1 MARQPLT
8 LPAALDKLEDAI
20 AGIERRVPALE
31 RAVEQYE
38 KVLAATPVEQ
48 QNVFL
53 EDIKSL
59 WSRLANVKNR
69 IEAAQK

>member
-1 MARQPLT
+1 MARQPVT

-20 AGIERRVPALE
+20 AAIERRVPALE

-38 KVLAATPVEQ
+38 KVLAATPIEQ
-48 QNVFL
+48 QNVFC

-59 WSRLANVKNR
+59 WSRLANVKHR
-69 IEAAQK
+69 IEAAQ